1 MDITGALGIVLLFGG
16 GTLFLLAISP
26 VGRAIAER
34 IRRSGGAALPE
45 DVRGELDELRS
56 ELTGEVHQPRT
67 EVSELSERMDFAEP
81 LLAEQ
86 RDGERLGP
94 ARSLY
99 TPSTLLA

>member
-34 IRRSGGAALPE
+34 IRRSGGGALPE

-56 ELTGEVHQPRT
+56 EFSGEVHQLRT
-67 EVSELSERMDFAEP
+67 EVSELSERMDFAER
-81 LLAEQ
+81 LLAKQ
-86 RDGERLGP
+86 RDGERLAP
-94 ARSLY
+94 PRS
-99 TPSTLLA
+99 